1 MELSSVLQYLG
12 LNEKQAKIY
21 LALLQMGSG
30 SVPAISIKAGT
41 KRPTTYLLL
50 EELRMKGLATL
61 LPKKKKAVYTAESPQ
76 RLREE
81 QREKEEMIK
90 DNLPELL
97 AIYNSQ
103 KEKPKVTYYQGEE
116 NIVNLY
122 NKEIFKEKEL
132 DMFGSIEA
140 IGSIFYKIEYNVK
153 KFEEQKTKIRE
164 LLQADEASIEYSK
177 KYFSENHQVRIAPQ
191 KCQFPTDNIIFGN
204 KLAIFSY
211 KDTPM
216 AVVIESSDVVT
227 TYKSMF
233 EIIWDSIAKDGF
245 AVESQPEVPG
255 SAIT

>member
-1 MELSSVLQYLG
+1 MELHSVLEYLG
-12 LNEKQAKIY
+12 LNQKQAKVY

-76 RLREE
+76 KLKEE

-103 KEKPKVTYYQGEE
+103 KEKPKVTFYQGEE

-132 DMFGSIEA
+132 DIYGSIEV
-140 IGSIFYKIEYNVK
+140 ISSVFDKIEYNLK
-153 KFEEQKTKIRE
+153 KFEEQDTKIRE
-164 LLQADEASIEYSK
+164 LLQSDEKSIEYSK
-177 KYFSENHQVRIAPQ
+177 KYFSENHQVKIASP
-191 KCQFPTDNIIFGN
+191 KLKFPTDNIIFGN

-233 EIIWDSIAKDGF
+233 EIIWNSVK
-245 AVESQPEVPG
+245 
-255 SAIT
+255 

>member
-1 MELSSVLQYLG
+1 MELNKSLQYLG
-12 LNEKQAKIY
+12 LNEKQAKVY

-30 SVPAISIKAGT
+30 SVPGISIKAGT

-76 RLREE
+76 KLREE
-81 QREKEEMIK
+81 QREREEIIQ
-90 DNLPELL
+90 DSLPELL

-116 NIVNLY
+116 NVVDLY
-122 NKEIFKEKEL
+122 NKEIFKSEQL
-132 DMFGSIEA
+132 DIYGSIEA
-140 IGSIFYKIEYNVK
+140 ISPVFEKIEYNLK

-164 LLQADEASIEYSK
+164 LLQADEKSIEYSK
-177 KYFSENHQVRIAPQ
+177 KYFSENHKVRVAPPEY
-191 KCQFPTDNIIFGN
+191 KFPTDNIIFGN

-216 AVVIESSDVVT
+216 AIVIESSDVVA

-233 EIIWDSIAKDGF
+233 EIIWNSIH
-245 AVESQPEVPG
+245 
-255 SAIT
+255 